1 MFGIFGYLLEIKR
14 KLLPSCLHETPLLRD
29 QISKKKQKK
38 KTKNQKQK
46 SRGGGYR
53 QEDAQEALLTRHTMT
68 GAHMS
73 PRQRP

>member
-38 KTKNQKQK
+38 KKPKTKNKNQ
-46 SRGGGYR
+46 GGGDTDR
-53 QEDAQEALLTRHTMT
+53 KM
-68 GAHMS
+68 
-73 PRQRP
+73 PRKHC